1 MDRTDRFG
9 GDEFVAL
16 FNNTTQAEGVLAGER
31 IRAHIEQDASV
42 YKVTA
47 SIGIAGSDAVGTDVD
62 SLIGAAD
69 KAMYMSKQTGKNKVP
84 SHELAS

>member
-1 MDRTDRFG
+1 
-9 GDEFVAL
+9 VAL
-16 FNNTTQAEGVLAGER
+16 FNNTTQAEGMLAGER
-31 IRAHIEQDASV
+31 IRAQIEQDASV

-69 KAMYMSKQTGKNKVP
+69 KAMYTSKQAGKNKVSIP
-84 SHELAS
+84 